1 MKRFDRNEV
10 IAALSMMVFGILWL
24 VIGQGYAMGNSV
36 RIGAGVFPVALS
48 VILIALCGVLVLQ
61 ARGAEHRP
69 FGLHVRPMAF
79 VLGGILFWALTV
91 DVIGF
96 LPATIVLV
104 ACCAL
109 AERAS
114 TWLST
119 LALTVGLCAFGYVVF
134 IEGLNIPLSVIGE

>member
-1 MKRFDRNEV
+1 MKRFDRNEI
-10 IAALSMMVFGILWL
+10 IAALSMMAFGFIWL
-24 VIGQGYAMGNSV
+24 AIGQGYAMGNSV
-36 RIGAGVFPVALS
+36 RIGAGVFAVALS
-48 VILIALCGVLVLQ
+48 LIFIALCGVLVLQ

-69 FGLHVRPMAF
+69 FGFQARPMAL

-96 LPATIVLV
+96 LPATIVLMV
-104 ACCAL
+104 SCAR

-114 TWLST
+114 TWRST
-119 LALTVGLCAFGYVVF
+119 LVLTVGVCTFGYVVF

>member
-10 IAALSMMVFGILWL
+10 IAALAMMAFGMIWL
-24 VIGQGYAMGNSV
+24 LIGQGYAMGNSV

-48 VILIALCGVLVLQ
+48 IILIALCGVLVLQ

-69 FGLHVRPMAF
+69 FGFQLRPMAL

-104 ACCAL
+104 ASCAL

-114 TWLST
+114 TWRST
-119 LALTVGLCAFGYVVF
+119 LLLTAGLCAFGYGVF
-134 IEGLNIPLSVIGE
+134 IEGLNIPLSVIGG